1 MGLQPTYEPP
11 KLAVKLLS
19 LVCKNNLFEEIEG
32 DLYEYYQGQ
41 REEKSKRVANLYYW
55 FHMLNFLRPFA
66 IKKLGQNSNTIIMY
80 RSYFKFTWRGM
91 LRQKLQTSF
100 HLLGL
105 IVAFCVC
112 GFIYSHIKYESSYDS
127 FLDNADD
134 IYRVAWMSENP
145 QTRTPHPMAQA
156 LVNDFPEVIDAVS
169 ISPIY
174 GSGLTKATVLLKN
187 EKENIT
193 FDEPN
198 GYFVDSTFFDVFS
211 FKSIHGSVKKALQ
224 TTWGIILT
232 KSTAEKYFGEA
243 NPVGER
249 LSFNGMEDML
259 EVTAV
264 VEDVPK
270 NSHFH
275 FNFIISYVTLKS
287 LQFNDPWMSWDDFGH
302 FNYLKLAPGT
312 DAKAFEAKIPDWA
325 PKYLDWGEESLA
337 SLKAGDLRFELQP
350 IQSIHLRSN
359 IRWELE
365 ANGSYSYLLIYG
377 ISALFILL
385 ISIINFV
392 NLNTAKA
399 AQRLKEVGVK
409 KTLGAY
415 KSQVFSQFIFEAL
428 FTTFLALV
436 LSFLTMYL
444 LEAPFNQLVNGN
456 ISVADLYQTDVILV
470 LLSIAIVTAFVSA
483 IYPSLYLNS
492 FEAGQILK
500 GLKTTKLGGSS
511 VRNGLL
517 AVQFVA
523 AILMISGSIIIK
535 NQISFLKN
543 KDLGFKQENLLVVE
557 VDDFQGDL
565 EVMKTSI
572 QKSAGVLDVSLVSNV
587 PGGQFNQHPIYAANN
602 PSLRVDAAEM
612 FIDNDLA
619 TTLSLNIEAGRMLN
633 KEFSADSSGT
643 AFVLNETAIRELSL
657 EDPIGKQLNWINNEQ
672 LVKGTI
678 VGVVKDF
685 NYNSLHVPVRPMIMM
700 VPTSFGYNY
709 LVAKVSPANLKETI
723 LSVESNFKEVYPE
736 GGFSYRF
743 LDDQIERLYLEETR
757 TLKLT
762 TLLSAISIFLAC
774 GGLLGIVSIVIKQRV
789 KEISIRKIMGASASQ
804 ILWLMNFKYLL
815 IAGVSLLI
823 AVPVSVYFMKD
834 WLSNFT
840 YQIGIDPLAYVLT
853 AIAVLFLI
861 GFTIT
866 LISMK
871 TVKSNPVN
879 ALRSE

>member
-1 MGLQPTYEPP
+1 MGLKPTYEPP

-19 LVCKNNLFEEIEG
+19 LICKNNLFEEIEG

-55 FHMLNFLRPFA
+55 FHMLNFIRPFA

-80 RSYFKFTWRGM
+80 RSYFKFAWRGM

-134 IYRVAWMSENP
+134 IYRVAWMNESP

-174 GSGLTKATVLLKN
+174 GPGLTKTAIPLRN
-187 EKENIT
+187 EKRDVG
-193 FDEPN
+193 FSEPN
-198 GYFVDSTFFDVFS
+198 GYFADSTFFDVFS
-211 FKSIHGSVKKALQ
+211 FKAVEGNPDKALRKPF
-224 TTWGIILT
+224 GIILSESMA
-232 KSTAEKYFGEA
+232 KRYFGDEEA
-243 NPVGER
+243 VGQM
-249 LSFNGMEDML
+249 LSFMGNPDML
-259 EVTAV
+259 EVAAV
-264 VEDVPK
+264 IEDAPK

-275 FNFIISYVTLKS
+275 YNFLISYVTLKS

-312 DAKAFEAKIPDWA
+312 DAKAFEAKIPYWA
-325 PKYLDWGEESLA
+325 PKYLEWEAENLA
-337 SLKAGDLRFELQP
+337 ALKAGEFKFELQP
-350 IQSIHLRSN
+350 VQSIHLHSN

-436 LSFLTMYL
+436 LSFVAMYM

-456 ISVADLYQTDVILV
+456 ISFADLYQTDVILL
-470 LLSIAIVTAFVSA
+470 LLSITIVTALLSA

-500 GLKTTKLGGSS
+500 GLKLSKLGGNNI
-511 VRNGLL
+511 RNGLL
-517 AVQFVA
+517 AVQLVA
-523 AILMISGSIIIK
+523 AIVMISGSLVIK
-535 NQISFLKN
+535 HQITFLKE
-543 KDLGFKQENLLVVE
+543 KDLGFKQDNLMVLE
-557 VDDFQGDL
+557 VDGYDPRTKL
-565 EVMKTSI
+565 VKTELL
-572 QKSAGVLDVSLVSNV
+572 KNSAVSGVAAVSNI
-587 PGGQFNQHPIYAANN
+587 PGGQFNQHPIYAENN
-602 PSLRVDAAEM
+602 PSERVDASEM
-612 FIDNDLA
+612 FVDDDVAEVLG
-619 TTLSLNIEAGRMLN
+619 LKVLEGRMLS
-633 KEFSADSSGT
+633 KAYAADSAGRS
-643 AFVLNETAIRELSL
+643 FVLNQSAVNQLNLT
-657 EDPIGKQLNWINNEQ
+657 DPIGKQLVWEDNEN

-678 VGVVKDF
+678 VGTVEDF
-685 NYNSLHVPVRPMIMM
+685 HFRSLHEPIRPMIMLM
-700 VPTSFGYNY
+700 QPLNSNFMLVKVNPTDLSQT
-709 LVAKVSPANLKETI
+709 VSKIEAD
-723 LSVESNFKEVYPE
+723 FKEVIAD
-736 GGFSYRF
+736 GQFSYQF
-743 LDDQIERLYLEETR
+743 LDTEIQDLYKEESR
-757 TLKLT
+757 TLTLI
-762 TLLSAISIFLAC
+762 TLLSAISILLAC
-774 GGLLGIVSIVIKQRV
+774 GGLLGIISIVIKQRV

-840 YQIGIDPLAYVLT
+840 YQIGIDPLAYVIT
-853 AIAVLFLI
+853 AVAVLFLI

-879 ALRSE
+879 ALRAE

>member
-11 KLAVKLLS
+11 RIAVKLLS

-32 DLYEYYQGQ
+32 DLYEYYQCQ
-41 REEKSKRVANLYYW
+41 REEKSKRMANLHYW
-55 FHMLNFLRPFA
+55 FHMLNFIRPFA

-80 RSYFKFTWRGM
+80 RSYFKFAWRGM

-174 GSGLTKATVLLKN
+174 GPGLTKTTIPLRN
-187 EKENIT
+187 EKRDVGFNEA
-193 FDEPN
+193 N
-198 GYFVDSTFFDVFS
+198 GYFADSTFFDVFS
-211 FKSIHGSVKKALQ
+211 FKAVEGNADKALRKPF
-224 TTWGIILT
+224 GIILSESMA
-232 KSTAEKYFGEA
+232 KRYFGDEEA
-243 NPVGER
+243 VGQT
-249 LSFNGMEDML
+249 LSFMGNPDML
-259 EVTAV
+259 EVAAV
-264 VEDVPK
+264 IEDAPK

-275 FNFIISYVTLKS
+275 YNFLISYVTLKS

-302 FNYLKLAPGT
+302 FNYLKLAPGA

-325 PKYLDWGEESLA
+325 PKYLDWGAESLA
-337 SLKAGDLRFELQP
+337 SLKAGDLKFELQP
-350 IQSIHLRSN
+350 VQSIHLHSN

-377 ISALFILL
+377 ISTLFILL

-436 LSFLTMYL
+436 LSFVAMYM

-456 ISVADLYQTDVILV
+456 VSVADLYQTDVILL
-470 LLSIAIVTAFVSA
+470 LLSITIVTALLSA

-500 GLKTTKLGGSS
+500 GLKLSKLGGNNI
-511 VRNGLL
+511 RNGLL
-517 AVQFVA
+517 AVQLIA
-523 AILMISGSIIIK
+523 AIVMISGSLVIK
-535 NQISFLKN
+535 HQITFLKE
-543 KDLGFKQENLLVVE
+543 KDLGFKQDNLMVLE
-557 VDDFQGDL
+557 VDGYDL
-565 EVMKTSI
+565 RTKLVKTELL
-572 QKSAGVLDVSLVSNV
+572 KNSAVTGASAVSNI
-587 PGGQFNQHPIYAANN
+587 PGGQFNQHPIYAENN
-602 PSLRVDAAEM
+602 PSERVDASEM
-612 FIDNDLA
+612 FVDDDVAEVLG
-619 TTLSLNIEAGRMLN
+619 LKVLEGRMLS
-633 KEFSADSSGT
+633 KVYVADSAGRS
-643 AFVLNETAIRELSL
+643 FVLNQSAVNQLNLT
-657 EDPIGKQLNWINNEQ
+657 DPIGKQLVWEDNEN

-678 VGVVKDF
+678 VGTVEDF
-685 NYNSLHVPVRPMIMM
+685 HFRSLHEPIRPMIMLM
-700 VPTSFGYNY
+700 QPLN
-709 LVAKVSPANLKETI
+709 
-723 LSVESNFKEVYPE
+723 SNFMLVKVNPTDLSQTVSKIEADYKEVIAD
-736 GGFSYRF
+736 GQFSYQF
-743 LDDQIERLYLEETR
+743 LDTEIQDLYKEESR
-757 TLKLT
+757 TLTLI
-762 TLLSAISIFLAC
+762 TLLSAISILLAC
-774 GGLLGIVSIVIKQRV
+774 GGLLGIISIVIKQRV

-853 AIAVLFLI
+853 AVAVLFLI

>member
-1 MGLQPTYEPP
+1 MGQQPTYEPP
-11 KLAVKLLS
+11 KMAVKLLS
-19 LVCKNNLFEEIEG
+19 LVCKNDLFEEIEG
-32 DLYEYYQGQ
+32 DLYEYYQGK
-41 REEKSKRVANLYYW
+41 REEKSKPVANLYYW

-134 IYRVAWMSENP
+134 IYRIAWMNENP

-174 GSGLTKATVLLKN
+174 GPGLTKTTIPLRN
-187 EKENIT
+187 EKREVGFN
-193 FDEPN
+193 EPN
-198 GYFVDSTFFDVFS
+198 GYFADSTFFDIFS
-211 FKSIHGSVKKALQ
+211 FKAVEGNPDKALRKPF
-224 TTWGIILT
+224 GIILSESMA
-232 KSTAEKYFGEA
+232 KRYFGDDEA
-243 NPVGER
+243 VGQT
-249 LSFNGMEDML
+249 LSFMGNPDML
-259 EVTAV
+259 EVAAV
-264 VEDVPK
+264 IEDAPK

-275 FNFIISYVTLKS
+275 YNFLISYVTLKS

-337 SLKAGDLRFELQP
+337 SLKAGDLKFELQP
-350 IQSIHLRSN
+350 VQSIHLHSN

-436 LSFLTMYL
+436 LSFVAMYM

-456 ISVADLYQTDVILV
+456 ISFADLYQADVILL
-470 LLSIAIVTAFVSA
+470 LLSITIVTALLSA
-483 IYPSLYLNS
+483 IYPSFYLNS

-500 GLKTTKLGGSS
+500 GLKLSKLGGNN

-517 AVQFVA
+517 AVQLIA
-523 AILMISGSIIIK
+523 AIVMISGSLVIK
-535 NQISFLKN
+535 HQITFLKE
-543 KDLGFKQENLLVVE
+543 KDLGFKQDNLMVLE
-557 VDDFQGDL
+557 VDGYDPRTKL
-565 EVMKTSI
+565 VKTELL
-572 QKSAGVLDVSLVSNV
+572 KNSAVTGASAVSNI
-587 PGGQFNQHPIYAANN
+587 PGGQFNQHPIYAENN
-602 PSLRVDAAEM
+602 PSESVDASEM
-612 FIDNDLA
+612 FVDDDVAEVLG
-619 TTLSLNIEAGRMLN
+619 LKVLEGRMLS
-633 KEFSADSSGT
+633 KAYAADSAGRS
-643 AFVLNETAIRELSL
+643 FVLNQSAISQLNL
-657 EDPIGKQLNWINNEQ
+657 TNPIGKQLVWADNEN

-678 VGVVKDF
+678 VGTVEDF
-685 NYNSLHVPVRPMIMM
+685 HFRSLHEPIRPMIMLM
-700 VPTSFGYNY
+700 QPLN
-709 LVAKVSPANLKETI
+709 
-723 LSVESNFKEVYPE
+723 SNFMLVKVNPTDLSQTISKIEADYKEVIAD
-736 GGFSYRF
+736 GQFSYQF
-743 LDDQIERLYLEETR
+743 LDTEIQDLYKEESR
-757 TLKLT
+757 TLTLI
-762 TLLSAISIFLAC
+762 TLLSAISILLAC
-774 GGLLGIVSIVIKQRV
+774 GGLLGIISIVIKQRV

>member
-1 MGLQPTYEPP
+1 MGQQPTYEPP
-11 KLAVKLLS
+11 KIAVKLLS
-19 LVCKNNLFEEIEG
+19 LVCKNDLFEEIEG
-32 DLYEYYQGQ
+32 DLYEYYQGK
-41 REEKSKRVANLYYW
+41 REEKSKPVANLYYW

-134 IYRVAWMSENP
+134 IYRIAWMNENP

-174 GSGLTKATVLLKN
+174 GPGLTKTTIPLRN
-187 EKENIT
+187 EKREVGFN
-193 FDEPN
+193 EPN
-198 GYFVDSTFFDVFS
+198 GYFADSTFFDVFS
-211 FKSIHGSVKKALQ
+211 FKAVEGNPDKALRKPF
-224 TTWGIILT
+224 GIILSESMA
-232 KSTAEKYFGEA
+232 KRYFGDEQA
-243 NPVGER
+243 VGQM
-249 LSFNGMEDML
+249 LSFMGNPDML
-259 EVTAV
+259 EVAAV
-264 VEDVPK
+264 IEDAPK

-275 FNFIISYVTLKS
+275 YNFLISYVTLKS

-337 SLKAGDLRFELQP
+337 SLKAGDLKFELQP
-350 IQSIHLRSN
+350 VQSIHLHSN

-436 LSFLTMYL
+436 LSFVAMYM

-456 ISVADLYQTDVILV
+456 ISFADLYQADVILL
-470 LLSIAIVTAFVSA
+470 LLSITIVTALLSA
-483 IYPSLYLNS
+483 IYPSFYLNS

-500 GLKTTKLGGSS
+500 GLKLSKLGGNN
-511 VRNGLL
+511 VRNGLF
-517 AVQFVA
+517 AVQLIA
-523 AILMISGSIIIK
+523 AIVMISGSLVIK
-535 NQISFLKN
+535 HQITFLKE
-543 KDLGFKQENLLVVE
+543 KDLGFKQDNLMVLE
-557 VDDFQGDL
+557 VDGYDPRTKL
-565 EVMKTSI
+565 VKTELL
-572 QKSAGVLDVSLVSNV
+572 KNSAVTGATAVSNI
-587 PGGQFNQHPIYAANN
+587 PGGQFNQHPIYAESN
-602 PSLRVDAAEM
+602 PSERVDASEM
-612 FIDNDLA
+612 FVDDDVAEVLG
-619 TTLSLNIEAGRMLN
+619 LKVLEGRMLS
-633 KEFSADSSGT
+633 KAYAADSAGRS
-643 AFVLNETAIRELSL
+643 FVLNQSAISQLNL
-657 EDPIGKQLNWINNEQ
+657 TDPIGKQLVWADNEN

-678 VGVVKDF
+678 VGTVEDF
-685 NYNSLHVPVRPMIMM
+685 HFRSLHEPIRPMIMLM
-700 VPTSFGYNY
+700 QPLN
-709 LVAKVSPANLKETI
+709 
-723 LSVESNFKEVYPE
+723 SNFMLVKVNPTDLSQTVSKIEADYKEVIAD
-736 GGFSYRF
+736 GQFSYQF
-743 LDDQIERLYLEETR
+743 LDTEIQDLYKEESR
-757 TLKLT
+757 TLTLI
-762 TLLSAISIFLAC
+762 TLLSAISILLAC
-774 GGLLGIVSIVIKQRV
+774 GGLLGIISIVIKQRV

>member
-1 MGLQPTYEPP
+1 M
-11 KLAVKLLS
+11 AVKLLS
-19 LVCKNNLFEEIEG
+19 FVCKNDLFEEIEG
-32 DLYEYYQGQ
+32 DLYEYYQGK
-41 REEKSKRVANLYYW
+41 REEKPKPVANLYYW

-156 LVNDFPEVIDAVS
+156 LVNDFPEVFDAVS

-174 GSGLTKATVLLKN
+174 GPGLTKTTIPLRN
-187 EKENIT
+187 EKREVGFN
-193 FDEPN
+193 EPN
-198 GYFVDSTFFDVFS
+198 GYFADSTFFDVFS
-211 FKSIHGSVKKALQ
+211 FKAVEGNPDKALRKPF
-224 TTWGIILT
+224 GIILSESMA
-232 KSTAEKYFGEA
+232 KRYFGDEEA
-243 NPVGER
+243 VGQM
-249 LSFNGMEDML
+249 LSFMGNPDML
-259 EVTAV
+259 EVAAV
-264 VEDVPK
+264 IEDAPK

-275 FNFIISYVTLKS
+275 YNFLISYVTLKS

-337 SLKAGDLRFELQP
+337 SLKAGDLKFELQP
-350 IQSIHLRSN
+350 VQSIHLHSN

-436 LSFLTMYL
+436 LSFVAMYM

-456 ISVADLYQTDVILV
+456 ISFADLYQTDVILL
-470 LLSIAIVTAFVSA
+470 LLSITIVTALLSA
-483 IYPSLYLNS
+483 IYPSFYLNS

-500 GLKTTKLGGSS
+500 GLKLSKLGGNN

-517 AVQFVA
+517 AVQLIA
-523 AILMISGSIIIK
+523 AIVMISGSLVIK
-535 NQISFLKN
+535 HQITFLKE
-543 KDLGFKQENLLVVE
+543 KDLGFKQNNLMVLE
-557 VDDFQGDL
+557 VDGYDPRTKL
-565 EVMKTSI
+565 VKTELL
-572 QKSAGVLDVSLVSNV
+572 KNSAVTGATAVSNI
-587 PGGQFNQHPIYAANN
+587 PGGQFNQHPIYAENN
-602 PSLRVDAAEM
+602 PSERVDASEM
-612 FIDNDLA
+612 FVDDDVAEVLG
-619 TTLSLNIEAGRMLN
+619 LKVLEGRMLS
-633 KEFSADSSGT
+633 KAYAADSAGRS
-643 AFVLNETAIRELSL
+643 FVLNQSAINQLNL
-657 EDPIGKQLNWINNEQ
+657 TDPIGKQLVWEDNEN

-678 VGVVKDF
+678 VGTVEDF
-685 NYNSLHVPVRPMIMM
+685 HFRSLHEPIRPMIMLM
-700 VPTSFGYNY
+700 QPLN
-709 LVAKVSPANLKETI
+709 
-723 LSVESNFKEVYPE
+723 SNFMLVKVNPTDLSQTISKIEADYKEVIAD
-736 GGFSYRF
+736 GQFSYQF
-743 LDDQIERLYLEETR
+743 LDTEIQDLYKEESR
-757 TLKLT
+757 TLTLI
-762 TLLSAISIFLAC
+762 TLLSAISILLAC
-774 GGLLGIVSIVIKQRV
+774 GGLLGIISIVIKQRV

-853 AIAVLFLI
+853 AVAVLFLI

>member
-1 MGLQPTYEPP
+1 
-11 KLAVKLLS
+11 
-19 LVCKNNLFEEIEG
+19 
-32 DLYEYYQGQ
+32 
-41 REEKSKRVANLYYW
+41 
-55 FHMLNFLRPFA
+55 
-66 IKKLGQNSNTIIMY
+66 MY
-80 RSYFKFTWRGM
+80 RSYFKFAWRGM
-91 LRQKLQTSF
+91 LRQKLQTGF

-112 GFIYSHIKYESSYDS
+112 GFIYAHIKYESSYDS

-134 IYRVAWMSENP
+134 IYRVAWMNENP

-174 GSGLTKATVLLKN
+174 GPGLTKTSIPLRN
-187 EKENIT
+187 EKRQVG
-193 FDEPN
+193 FSEPN

-211 FKSIHGSVKKALQ
+211 FKAVEGNADKALRMPN
-224 TTWGIILT
+224 GVVLSESMA
-232 KSTAEKYFGEA
+232 KRYFGEEDA
-243 NPVGER
+243 VGQT
-249 LSFNGMEDML
+249 LSFMGNPDML
-259 EVTAV
+259 EVAAV
-264 VEDVPK
+264 IEDAPK

-275 FNFIISYVTLKS
+275 YNFLISYVTLKS

-302 FNYLKLAPGT
+302 FNYLKLASGT
-312 DAKAFEAKIPDWA
+312 DGKAFEAKIPDWA
-325 PKYLDWGEESLA
+325 PKYLDWGTESLA
-337 SLKAGDLRFELQP
+337 SLKAGELKFELQP
-350 IQSIHLRSN
+350 IQSIHLHSN

-428 FTTFLALV
+428 FTTFLALI
-436 LSFLTMYL
+436 LSFVAMYM

-456 ISVADLYQTDVILV
+456 VSFADLYQTDGILL
-470 LLSIAIVTAFVSA
+470 LLSIAIVTALLSA
-483 IYPSLYLNS
+483 IYPSIYLNS

-500 GLKTTKLGGSS
+500 GLKLSKLGGNNI
-511 VRNGLL
+511 RNGLL
-517 AVQFVA
+517 AVQLIA
-523 AILMISGSIIIK
+523 AIVMISGSLIIK
-535 NQISFLKN
+535 HQITFLKE
-543 KDLGFKQENLLVVE
+543 KDLGFKQDNLMVLE
-557 VDDFQGDL
+557 VDGYDPRTKL
-565 EVMKTSI
+565 VKTELL
-572 QKSAGVLDVSLVSNV
+572 KNSAVTGASAVSNI
-587 PGGQFNQHPIYAANN
+587 PGGQFNQHPIYAENN
-602 PSLRVDAAEM
+602 PSERVDASEM
-612 FIDNDLA
+612 FVDDDVAEVLG
-619 TTLSLNIEAGRMLN
+619 LKVLEGRMLS
-633 KEFSADSSGT
+633 KVYAADSAGRS
-643 AFVLNETAIRELSL
+643 FVLNQSAIHQLNL
-657 EDPIGKQLNWINNEQ
+657 TDPIGKQLVWEDNEN

-678 VGVVKDF
+678 VGTVEDF
-685 NYNSLHVPVRPMIMM
+685 HFRSLHEPIRPMIMLM
-700 VPTSFGYNY
+700 QPLNANFMLLKVNPTELSQ
-709 LVAKVSPANLKETI
+709 TI
-723 LSVESNFKEVYPE
+723 SKIEADYKEVIAD
-736 GGFSYRF
+736 GQFSYQF
-743 LDDQIERLYLEETR
+743 LDTEIQDLYKEESR
-757 TLKLT
+757 TLTLI
-762 TLLSAISIFLAC
+762 TLLSVISILLAC
-774 GGLLGIVSIVIKQRV
+774 GGLLGIISIVIKQRV

-853 AIAVLFLI
+853 AVAVLFLI

>member
-11 KLAVKLLS
+11 KIAVKLLS

-32 DLYEYYQGQ
+32 DLYEYYQSQ
-41 REEKSKRVANLYYW
+41 REEKSKRVANLHYW
-55 FHMLNFLRPFA
+55 FHMFNFIRPFA

-80 RSYFKFTWRGM
+80 RSYFKFAWRGM

-174 GSGLTKATVLLKN
+174 GPGLTKTTIPLRN
-187 EKENIT
+187 EKRDVG
-193 FDEPN
+193 FSEPN
-198 GYFVDSTFFDVFS
+198 GYFADSTFFDVFS
-211 FKSIHGSVKKALQ
+211 FKAVEGNADKALRKPF
-224 TTWGIILT
+224 GIILSESMA
-232 KSTAEKYFGEA
+232 KRYFGDEEA
-243 NPVGER
+243 VGQT
-249 LSFNGMEDML
+249 LSFMGNPDML
-259 EVTAV
+259 EVAAV
-264 VEDVPK
+264 VEDAPK

-275 FNFIISYVTLKS
+275 YNFIISYVTLKS

-312 DAKAFEAKIPDWA
+312 EAKAFEAKIPDWA

-337 SLKAGDLRFELQP
+337 SLKAGDLKFELQP
-350 IQSIHLRSN
+350 VQSIHLHSN

-436 LSFLTMYL
+436 LSFVAMYM

-456 ISVADLYQTDVILV
+456 VSVADLYQADIILL
-470 LLSIAIVTAFVSA
+470 LLSIAIITALLSA

-500 GLKTTKLGGSS
+500 GLKLSKLGGNNI
-511 VRNGLL
+511 RNGLL
-517 AVQFVA
+517 AVQLIA
-523 AILMISGSIIIK
+523 AIVMISGSLVIK
-535 NQISFLKN
+535 HQITFLKE
-543 KDLGFKQENLLVVE
+543 KDLGFKQDNLMVLE
-557 VDDFQGDL
+557 VDGYDPRTKL
-565 EVMKTSI
+565 VKTELL
-572 QKSAGVLDVSLVSNV
+572 KNSAVSGITAVSNI
-587 PGGQFNQHPIYAANN
+587 PGGQFNQHPIYAENN
-602 PSLRVDAAEM
+602 PSERVDASEM
-612 FIDNDLA
+612 FVDDDVAEVLG
-619 TTLSLNIEAGRMLN
+619 LKVSDGRMLS
-633 KEFSADSSGT
+633 KAYAADSAGRS
-643 AFVLNETAIRELSL
+643 FVLNQSAINQLNL
-657 EDPIGKQLNWINNEQ
+657 TDPIGKQLVWQDNEN

-678 VGVVKDF
+678 VGTVEDF
-685 NYNSLHVPVRPMIMM
+685 HFRSLHEPIRPMIMLM
-700 VPTSFGYNY
+700 QPLN
-709 LVAKVSPANLKETI
+709 
-723 LSVESNFKEVYPE
+723 SNFMLVKVNPTDLSQTVSKIEADYKEIIAD
-736 GGFSYRF
+736 GQFSYQF
-743 LDDQIERLYLEETR
+743 LDTEIQDLYKEESR
-757 TLKLT
+757 TLKLI
-762 TLLSAISIFLAC
+762 TLLSAISILLAC
-774 GGLLGIVSIVIKQRV
+774 GGLLGIISIVIKQRV

>member
-19 LVCKNNLFEEIEG
+19 LVCKNDLFEEIEG
-32 DLYEYYQGQ
+32 DLYEYYQGK
-41 REEKSKRVANLYYW
+41 REEKPKPVANLYYW

-134 IYRVAWMSENP
+134 IYRVAWMNENP

-174 GSGLTKATVLLKN
+174 GPGLTKTTIPLRN
-187 EKENIT
+187 EKREVGFN
-193 FDEPN
+193 EPN
-198 GYFVDSTFFDVFS
+198 GYFADSTFFDVFS
-211 FKSIHGSVKKALQ
+211 FKAVEGNPDKALRKPF
-224 TTWGIILT
+224 GIILSESMA
-232 KSTAEKYFGEA
+232 KRYFGNEEA
-243 NPVGER
+243 VGQT
-249 LSFNGMEDML
+249 LSFMGNPDML
-259 EVTAV
+259 EVAAV
-264 VEDVPK
+264 IEDAPK

-275 FNFIISYVTLKS
+275 YNFLISYVTLKS

-337 SLKAGDLRFELQP
+337 SLKAGDLKFELQP
-350 IQSIHLRSN
+350 VQSIHLHSN

-436 LSFLTMYL
+436 LSFVAMYM

-456 ISVADLYQTDVILV
+456 VSVTDLYQTDVILL
-470 LLSIAIVTAFVSA
+470 LLSITIVTALLSA
-483 IYPSLYLNS
+483 IYPSFYLNS

-500 GLKTTKLGGSS
+500 GLKLSKLGGNN

-517 AVQFVA
+517 AVQLIA
-523 AILMISGSIIIK
+523 AIVMISGSLVIK
-535 NQISFLKN
+535 HQITFLKE
-543 KDLGFKQENLLVVE
+543 KDLGFKQDNLMVLE
-557 VDDFQGDL
+557 VDGYDPRTKL
-565 EVMKTSI
+565 VKTELL
-572 QKSAGVLDVSLVSNV
+572 KNSAVTGASAVSNI
-587 PGGQFNQHPIYAANN
+587 PGGQFNQHPIYAENN
-602 PSLRVDAAEM
+602 PSESVDASEM
-612 FIDNDLA
+612 FVDDDVAEVLG
-619 TTLSLNIEAGRMLN
+619 LKVLEGRMLS
-633 KEFSADSSGT
+633 KAYAADSAGRS
-643 AFVLNETAIRELSL
+643 FVLNQSAINQLNL
-657 EDPIGKQLNWINNEQ
+657 TDPIGKQLVWADNEN

-678 VGVVKDF
+678 VGTVEDF
-685 NYNSLHVPVRPMIMM
+685 HFRSLHEPIRPMIMLM
-700 VPTSFGYNY
+700 QPLN
-709 LVAKVSPANLKETI
+709 
-723 LSVESNFKEVYPE
+723 SNFMLVKVNPTDLSQTISKIEADYKEVIAD
-736 GGFSYRF
+736 GQFSYQF
-743 LDDQIERLYLEETR
+743 LDTEIQNLYKEESR
-757 TLKLT
+757 TLTLI
-762 TLLSAISIFLAC
+762 TLLSAISILLAC
-774 GGLLGIVSIVIKQRV
+774 GGLLGIISIVIKQRV

-879 ALRSE
+879 ALRSD

>member
-19 LVCKNNLFEEIEG
+19 LVCKKNLLEEIEG

-41 REEKSKRVANLYYW
+41 REEKTKRVANLYYW

-134 IYRVAWMSENP
+134 IYRIAWMNENP

-174 GSGLTKATVLLKN
+174 GPGLTKTTIPLRN
-187 EKENIT
+187 EKREVGFN
-193 FDEPN
+193 EPN
-198 GYFVDSTFFDVFS
+198 GYFADSTFFDVFS
-211 FKSIHGSVKKALQ
+211 FKAVEGNPDKALRKPF
-224 TTWGIILT
+224 GIILSESMA
-232 KSTAEKYFGEA
+232 KRYFGNEEA
-243 NPVGER
+243 VGQT
-249 LSFNGMEDML
+249 LSFMGNPDML
-259 EVTAV
+259 EVAAV
-264 VEDVPK
+264 IEDAPK

-275 FNFIISYVTLKS
+275 YNFLISYVTLKS

-337 SLKAGDLRFELQP
+337 SLKAGDLKFELQP
-350 IQSIHLRSN
+350 VQSIHLHSN

-436 LSFLTMYL
+436 LSFVAMYM

-456 ISVADLYQTDVILV
+456 VSVTDLYQTDVILL
-470 LLSIAIVTAFVSA
+470 LLSITIVTALLSA
-483 IYPSLYLNS
+483 IYPSFYLNS

-500 GLKTTKLGGSS
+500 GLKLSKLGGNN

-517 AVQFVA
+517 AVQLIA
-523 AILMISGSIIIK
+523 AIVMISGSLVIK
-535 NQISFLKN
+535 HQITFLKE
-543 KDLGFKQENLLVVE
+543 KDLGFKQDNLMVLE
-557 VDDFQGDL
+557 VDGYDPRTKL
-565 EVMKTSI
+565 VKTELL
-572 QKSAGVLDVSLVSNV
+572 KNSAVTGASAVSNI
-587 PGGQFNQHPIYAANN
+587 PGGQFNQHPIYAENN
-602 PSLRVDAAEM
+602 PSESVDASEM
-612 FIDNDLA
+612 FVDDDVAEVLG
-619 TTLSLNIEAGRMLN
+619 LKVLEGRMLS
-633 KEFSADSSGT
+633 KAYAADSAGRS
-643 AFVLNETAIRELSL
+643 FVLNQSAINQLNL
-657 EDPIGKQLNWINNEQ
+657 TDPIGKQLVWADNEN

-678 VGVVKDF
+678 VGTVEDF
-685 NYNSLHVPVRPMIMM
+685 HFRSLHEPIRPMIMLM
-700 VPTSFGYNY
+700 QPLN
-709 LVAKVSPANLKETI
+709 
-723 LSVESNFKEVYPE
+723 SNFMLVKVNPTDLSQTVSKIEADYKEVIAD
-736 GGFSYRF
+736 GQFSYQF
-743 LDDQIERLYLEETR
+743 LDTEIQDLYKEESR
-757 TLKLT
+757 TLTLI
-762 TLLSAISIFLAC
+762 TLLSAISILLAC
-774 GGLLGIVSIVIKQRV
+774 GGLLGIISIVIKQRV

>member
-32 DLYEYYQGQ
+32 DLYEYYQSQ

-350 IQSIHLRSN
+350 VQSIHLHSN

-436 LSFLTMYL
+436 LSFVAMYM

-456 ISVADLYQTDVILV
+456 ISFADLYQTDVILL
-470 LLSIAIVTAFVSA
+470 LLSIAIVTGLLSA

-500 GLKTTKLGGSS
+500 GLKTTRLGGTNI
-511 VRNGLL
+511 RNGLL

-535 NQISFLKN
+535 NQITFLKN

-557 VDDFQGDL
+557 VDNFQGDM
-565 EVMKTSI
+565 EVMKTSV

-587 PGGQFNQHPIYAANN
+587 PGGQFNQHAIYVETN
-602 PSLRVDAAEM
+602 PSLRVDASEM
-612 FIDNDLA
+612 FIDDDLA
-619 TTLSLNIEAGRMLN
+619 ATLGLNLLEGRMLN

-643 AFVLNETAIRELSL
+643 AFVLNETAIRELNMV
-657 EDPIGKQLNWINNEQ
+657 DPIGKQLHWENNEK

-685 NYNSLHVPVRPMIMM
+685 NYNSLHVPVRPIIMM

-709 LVAKVSPANLKETI
+709 LVAKVSPVNLKETI
-723 LSVESNFKEVYPE
+723 LNVESNFKAVFPD
-736 GGFSYRF
+736 GGFTYRF
-743 LDDQIERLYLEETR
+743 LDDQIERLYSEETR
-757 TLKLT
+757 TLKIT

-774 GGLLGIVSIVIKQRV
+774 GGLLGIISIVIKQRV

-879 ALRSE
+879 ALRAE

>member
-19 LVCKNNLFEEIEG
+19 LVCKNDLFEEIEG
-32 DLYEYYQGQ
+32 DLYEYYQGL
-41 REEKSKRVANLYYW
+41 REEKSKPVADLYYW

-127 FLDNADD
+127 FLDNAGD
-134 IYRVAWMSENP
+134 IYRIAWMNEKP

-174 GSGLTKATVLLKN
+174 GPGLTKTTIPLRN
-187 EKENIT
+187 EKREVGFN
-193 FDEPN
+193 EPN
-198 GYFVDSTFFDVFS
+198 GYFADSTFFNVFS
-211 FKSIHGSVKKALQ
+211 FKAVEGNPDKALRKPF
-224 TTWGIILT
+224 GIILSESMA
-232 KSTAEKYFGEA
+232 KRYFGDEQA
-243 NPVGER
+243 VGQM
-249 LSFNGMEDML
+249 LSFMGNPDML
-259 EVTAV
+259 EVAAV
-264 VEDVPK
+264 IEDAPQ

-275 FNFIISYVTLKS
+275 YNFLISYVTLKS

-325 PKYLDWGEESLA
+325 PKYLDWGAESLA
-337 SLKAGDLRFELQP
+337 SLKAGDLKFELQP
-350 IQSIHLRSN
+350 VQSIHLHSN

-365 ANGSYSYLLIYG
+365 ANGSYSYLLIYA
-377 ISALFILL
+377 ISAIFILL

-436 LSFLTMYL
+436 LSFVAMYM

-456 ISVADLYQTDVILV
+456 ISFADLYQTDVILL
-470 LLSIAIVTAFVSA
+470 LLSIAIVTGLLSA

-500 GLKTTKLGGSS
+500 DLKLSKLGGNNI
-511 VRNGLL
+511 RNGLL
-517 AVQFVA
+517 AVQLIA
-523 AILMISGSIIIK
+523 AIVMISGSLVIK
-535 NQISFLKN
+535 HQITFLKE
-543 KDLGFKQENLLVVE
+543 KDLGFKQDNLMVLE
-557 VDDFQGDL
+557 VDGYDPRTKL
-565 EVMKTSI
+565 VKTELL
-572 QKSAGVLDVSLVSNV
+572 KNSAVSGASAVSNI
-587 PGGQFNQHPIYAANN
+587 PGGQFNQHPIYAENN
-602 PSLRVDAAEM
+602 PSERVDASEM
-612 FIDNDLA
+612 FVDDDVAEVLG
-619 TTLSLNIEAGRMLN
+619 LKVLEGRMLS
-633 KEFSADSSGT
+633 KVYAADSAGRS
-643 AFVLNETAIRELSL
+643 FVLNQSAINQLNL
-657 EDPIGKQLNWINNEQ
+657 TDPIGKQLVWEDNEN

-678 VGVVKDF
+678 VGTVEDF
-685 NYNSLHVPVRPMIMM
+685 HFRSLHEPIRPMIMLM
-700 VPTSFGYNY
+700 QPLN
-709 LVAKVSPANLKETI
+709 
-723 LSVESNFKEVYPE
+723 SNFMLVKVKPTDLSQTISKIEADYKEVIAD
-736 GGFSYRF
+736 GQFSYQF
-743 LDDQIERLYLEETR
+743 LDTEIQDLYKEESR
-757 TLKLT
+757 TLTLI
-762 TLLSAISIFLAC
+762 TLLSAISILLAC
-774 GGLLGIVSIVIKQRV
+774 GGLLGIISIVIKQRV

-823 AVPVSVYFMKD
+823 ALPVSVYLMKD